1 MRDGVGCSPPRLAPA
16 RHRSARVFGGRGFAA
31 SGLRSL
37 SRLWGGGAFALCAR
51 GLGVRLQGSLRPDT
65 APLRFWWA
73 GLRGIRPPLAE

>member
-1 MRDGVGCSPPRLAPA
+1 MREGVGVFASKA
-16 RHRSARVFGGRGFAA
+16 RSGPTPLRYVFCGRGSAA

-65 APLRFWWA
+65 APLGFLVGCA
-73 GLRGIRPPLAE
+73 GLG